1 MIELFDIINMST
13 LISYKTA
20 RNCDWNRVFA
30 TSSPN
35 EQVAVQTNIIMSI
48 VSNFVPKETSLSN
61 DRDPPSNNT
70 KMKKLF

>member
-1 MIELFDIINMST
+1 MKELFDIINMST
-13 LISYKTA
+13 LILYKIA

-30 TSSPN
+30 TCSPN
-35 EQVAVQTNIIMSI
+35 EQVAVQTNIIMGI

-61 DRDPPSNNT
+61 DRDPPSNNS